1 MSKPLRTW
9 LGHFRIKVRKCSV
22 DTSEVL
28 FGGVQRT
35 LPNLYSEVSYATT
48 FLFNPVSCRF
58 HWLISSFSCS
68 QIILHIYLIT
78 VCTYFEPGRPWAD
91 IIQEI
96 NKKSKNSNFLLFT
109 KWLPALD
116 WFTAWITLGIG
127 LCGHFRIK
135 VRKCPEPLPRAGN
148 STSNWAVQ
156 NAQNVVISPTGNDL
170 SHKFPRKICE
180 YHSHPWWKLKKAKVV
195 WISLV

>member
-1 MSKPLRTW
+1 MRRTLPNKGSEVSKPLWTR

-28 FGGVQRT
+28 FGGGT
-35 LPNLYSEVSYATT
+35 LPNLYSEVSYTTT

-68 QIILHIYLIT
+68 QMILHIYLIT

-91 IIQEI
+91 KIQEI

-109 KWLPALD
+109 KWLPDLD
-116 WFTAWITLGIG
+116 WLTAWITLGIG
-127 LCGHFRIK
+127 LRGHFRIK

-156 NAQNVVISPTGNDL
+156 NARNIVLVEHEFTV
-170 SHKFPRKICE
+170 
-180 YHSHPWWKLKKAKVV
+180 KVM
-195 WISLV
+195 

>member
-1 MSKPLRTW
+1 M
-9 LGHFRIKVRKCSV
+9 
-22 DTSEVL
+22 
-28 FGGVQRT
+28 
-35 LPNLYSEVSYATT
+35 SYATT

-68 QIILHIYLIT
+68 QMILHIYLIT

-109 KWLPALD
+109 KWLPDLD
-116 WFTAWITLGIG
+116 WLTAWITLGIG
-127 LCGHFRIK
+127 LRGHFRIK

-156 NAQNVVISPTGNDL
+156 NARLRWRGSDVNWPGYITNKTQS
-170 SHKFPRKICE
+170 E
-180 YHSHPWWKLKKAKVV
+180 MEHPVQWNKHHPNWRPATLY
-195 WISLV
+195 ISLQTLVQEIKTNKTWWNWKVRNQR